1 MTLLIIL
8 FDFLAAKKR
17 GIEGG
22 ASGDVASLVSHAV
35 QEYLRTLM
43 EELAIAASHRL
54 ENFKVS
60 GQYLQDDN
68 VHQLANCHHLHIM
81 MRLTQL
87 RPILNKGQLGG

>member
-1 MTLLIIL
+1 MLLMIL
-8 FDFLAAKKR
+8 FVAAKKR

-22 ASGDVASLVSHAV
+22 AAGDAASLVSHAV

-60 GQYLQDDN
+60 ATD
-68 VHQLANCHHLHIM
+68 HQM
-81 MRLTQL
+81 
-87 RPILNKGQLGG
+87 